1 MCHAGRAGSRPRP
14 ASSRP
19 KSRRF
24 AAVGLE
30 TRLRAQSWP
39 FGPIHLLAPHEKRL
53 PPSRGKLSSEARLMR
68 VPTGVMRLSSAPS
81 SGPAG
86 HLPPRGKVWSAR
98 PTKGLPPCGGGG
110 AAAGGDGGG
119 AGCQVGRIAPPQSR
133 FARQHPYPPFGL
145 WPSPPD
151 RGSRP
156 PSYMVCF
163 RGARRPRRAHNNRRV
178 QEAASYKV
186 CVIRRGRCPH
196 RPAGGHMEPPLRR
209 RKLHIVRFRLAA
221 KAPSFRCS
229 SFPHRTRGCR
239 RWASAGAPHIWP
251 FPPVGADL
259 CVRPPVLGAHCAP
272 IMASPF
278 QGEAVSRKAD

>member
-1 MCHAGRAGSRPRP
+1 MRPRKGCTG
-14 ASSRP
+14 ACNFSGGADTLYNVSYRA
-19 KSRRF
+19 RRV
-24 AAVGLE
+24 AAQAGF
-30 TRLRAQSWP
+30 SWP
-39 FGPIHLLAPHEKRL
+39 FGPIHLLAPYAKRL

-86 HLPPRGKVWSAR
+86 HLPPRGKVRRGPQKAS
-98 PTKGLPPCGGGG
+98 PPCGGGG

-119 AGCQVGRIAPPQSR
+119 LAVRLEQSPPSVSLR
-133 FARQHPYPPFGL
+133 STASLPPFGL

-196 RPAGGHMEPPLRR
+196 RPEPARPGGRVLQGLRY
-209 RKLHIVRFRLAA
+209 
-221 KAPSFRCS
+221 P
-229 SFPHRTRGCR
+229 
-239 RWASAGAPHIWP
+239 
-251 FPPVGADL
+251 
-259 CVRPPVLGAHCAP
+259 
-272 IMASPF
+272 
-278 QGEAVSRKAD
+278 